1 MSTSPGSISSS
12 SPSQSASAGSGDR
25 DETIAVF
32 DLDGTITTRDTTAAY
47 LLGYLRQ
54 HPRRL
59 ANGLP
64 AAIGALGLAGGF
76 ADRAELKRAA
86 IRAVLGGVRDDEI
99 AAWTDRFVA
108 WCLAALVRPAWC
120 LGALVRPMA
129 RRQIAAHADA
139 GHHLIL
145 ATASLDLHVR
155 PIARALGFSNVIC
168 TKVGWTREG
177 RISGDLDGDNMR
189 GDKKLAA
196 VQRAVAAVESAPR
209 SATVIAYSDH
219 QLLRW
224 ADQAVAVNP
233 TRRLAAAAGIEG
245 IVIEDWGRP

>member
-12 SPSQSASAGSGDR
+12 SRSQSADAGPRER

-32 DLDGTITTRDTTAAY
+32 DLDGTVTARDTTAAY
-47 LLGYLRQ
+47 LLGYLRE

-64 AAIGALGLAGGF
+64 VAVAAALFAGGF
-76 ADRAELKRAA
+76 VGRAELKRAA
-86 IRAVLGGVRDDEI
+86 IRAVLGGAGEHEV

-108 WCLAALVRPAWC
+108 WCLRTLVRPT
-120 LGALVRPMA
+120 A
-129 RRQIAAHADA
+129 RTRIAEHAGA

-155 PIARALGFSNVIC
+155 PIARALGFSDVIC
-168 TKVGWTREG
+168 TQVAWTRDR

-196 VQRAVAAVESAPR
+196 VQRAVTRAESAPR
-209 SATVIAYSDH
+209 SARVIAYSDH
-219 QLLRW
+219 HADLPLLRW
-224 ADQAVAVNP
+224 ANRAVAVNP
-233 TRRLAAAAGIEG
+233 TRRLAIAAGIEG
-245 IVIEDWGRP
+245 IAVEDWGRP

>member
-12 SPSQSASAGSGDR
+12 SPSQSASAGSEDR

-64 AAIGALGLAGGF
+64 VAIGALGFAGGF

-108 WCLAALVRPAWC
+108 WCL
-120 LGALVRPMA
+120 GALVRPTA

-155 PIARALGFSNVIC
+155 PIARALGFSDVIC
-168 TKVGWTREG
+168 TKVAWTRDG

-209 SATVIAYSDH
+209 SAVVIAYSDH
-219 QLLRW
+219 HADLPLLRW

-245 IVIEDWGRP
+245 IAIEDWGRP